1 MLLFYFVF
9 KITLYKR
16 NYNLHFV
23 DEETNLEG

>member
-16 NYNLHFV
+16 NYNLYFI